1 MSFQLLR
8 NASGKKKGVLIGLL
22 LFTAIFLIAA
32 LACLILFII
41 DFLIPDRSDDDLFNI
56 DFATPDYSYDITLDA
71 DYMAEDRRV
80 WVNDGVL
87 SAPIDDED
95 YSDNQLYI
103 FFQNYFTALQTGDI
117 AALKDCYSDEALSI
131 LKLPNR
137 LSMQRVYDIM
147 LHFQYSERKTDQS
160 GIVYEEH
167 VYKFEYKIMKND
179 GVFRR
184 DLQSDAVR
192 PQYITIKMYFDKIYI
207 SNVISNFRK

>member
-147 LHFQYSERKTDQS
+147 LHFQSSERKTDQS
-160 GIVYEEH
+160 GIVYEEL